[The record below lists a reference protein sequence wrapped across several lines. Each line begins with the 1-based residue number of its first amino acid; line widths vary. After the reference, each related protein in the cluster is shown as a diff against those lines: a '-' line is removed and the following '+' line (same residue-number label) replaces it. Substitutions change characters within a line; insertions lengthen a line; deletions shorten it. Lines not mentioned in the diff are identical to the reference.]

1 MHKNQ
6 FVNIKFKKKQH
17 MDFYFVR
24 DQIKAAFPVDY
35 DVIMQTI
42 DNKCG
47 LYEF

>member
-1 MHKNQ
+1 MYKNY
-6 FVNIKFKKKQH
+6 IYKKTQH
-17 MDFYFVR
+17 MDFYFVG

-47 LYEF
+47 LYKF